1 MVSKPLLKTKEQQ
14 PLSMPSLIELLRAV
28 LGKGESVRFQVRG
41 FSMSPFI
48 KDNDIV
54 TLTPLRNQT
63 PGLGDVV
70 AFVLPETNR
79 LLVHRMIEKR
89 NGTYR
94 FQGDNSLQPDGMIAG
109 THLLGRVKRV
119 ERDGRKIYLGLG
131 PERILIALLNR
142 NGFLKPLLIP
152 LWKVVRSVV
161 KK

>member
-1 MVSKPLLKTKEQQ
+1 MIDKPLLKTNEQQ
-14 PLSMPSLIELLRAV
+14 PLSMPGLVELLRAV
-28 LGKGESVRFQVRG
+28 LGNGVSVRFRARG

-54 TLTPLRNQT
+54 TLTPLRNQK
-63 PGLGDVV
+63 PGLGDVL
-70 AFVLPETNR
+70 AFVPPETNH
-79 LLVHRMIEKR
+79 LLIHRVIEKS

-94 FQGDNSLQPDGMIAG
+94 FKGDNTLEADGSISG

-142 NGFLKPLLIP
+142 NGFLSPLLVP
-152 LWKVVRSVV
+152 LRKVIRSIV